1 MLFHRPIVFR
11 ACVRSAL
18 QDDAMG
24 RERHLIRR
32 DDQRVCSRRCASTI
46 ACSPGRKLQR
56 GWDLLCLIGLEW
68 IYLAIFLF
76 MMESADIH
84 NYGNADDDDDND
96 YNDKYLSN
104 DDDA

>member
-1 MLFHRPIVFR
+1 MPWDESVTL
-11 ACVRSAL
+11 SEE
-18 QDDAMG
+18 MT
-24 RERHLIRR
+24 REFAHGGVPR
-32 DDQRVCSRRCASTI
+32 
-46 ACSPGRKLQR
+46 
-56 GWDLLCLIGLEW
+56 LLLAVQVVSCREVGTCLIGLEW